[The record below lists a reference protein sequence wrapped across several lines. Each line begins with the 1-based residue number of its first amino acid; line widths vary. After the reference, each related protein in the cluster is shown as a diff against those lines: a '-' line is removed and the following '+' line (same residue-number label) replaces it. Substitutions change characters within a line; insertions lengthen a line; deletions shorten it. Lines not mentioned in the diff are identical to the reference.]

1 MLASVDKLDPALI
14 AVKKRICDR
23 KNVRYL
29 GETFDDSEED
39 QYDEEDDHA
48 EGDKF
53 VGRLLRSR

>member
-14 AVKKRICDR
+14 AVKKRICES

-39 QYDEEDDHA
+39 QYDEEDDRAEAERHA
-48 EGDKF
+48 A
-53 VGRLLRSR
+53 LHRSR